1 MRRGAYAAFGGREGN
16 TVLGGYRIG
25 AARGTLPNE
34 RIVTTLMVPFILLLV
49 VFVGLSVL
57 PPTKLHSHRARM
69 RVALAAMFVFTG
81 ATHFVATESML
92 QMLPDVL
99 PMRLEAVYL
108 SGLAQFAGAVGL
120 LIPWLRRAAGLGLAA
135 MLIAVFPANIN
146 VALNNLQIELLPTDP
161 FMQWARLLVQPVLI
175 VLVIWASTPERRTSA
190 VQVAAAR
197 A

>member
-1 MRRGAYAAFGGREGN
+1 MRRGAYAAFGGRDGN
-16 TVLGGYRIG
+16 TVLGGYRAS
-25 AARGTLPNE
+25 AARGTLPTE
-34 RIVTTLMVPFILLLV
+34 RTLTTLMLPFILLLV

-57 PPTKLHSHRARM
+57 PPAKLQSSRARM
-69 RVALAAMFVFTG
+69 RIALAAMFVFTG
-81 ATHFVATESML
+81 ATHFAATGSML
-92 QMLPDVL
+92 QMLPDGL

-120 LIPWLRRAAGLGLAA
+120 LIPRLRRAAGLGLAA

-175 VLVIWASTPERRTSA
+175 VLVIWASAPERRSPA

>member
-1 MRRGAYAAFGGREGN
+1 MRRGAYAAFGGRDGN
-16 TVLGGYRIG
+16 TVLGGYRAS
-25 AARGTLPNE
+25 AARGTLPTE
-34 RIVTTLMVPFILLLV
+34 RTLTTLMLPFILLLV

-57 PPTKLHSHRARM
+57 PPAKLQSSRARM
-69 RVALAAMFVFTG
+69 RIALAAMFVFTG
-81 ATHFVATESML
+81 ATHFAATESML
-92 QMLPDVL
+92 QMLPDGL

-120 LIPWLRRAAGLGLAA
+120 LIPGLRRAAGLGLAA

-175 VLVIWASTPERRTSA
+175 VLVIWASAPERRSSA